1 MTACWHEEHANCVCG
16 DELAVHI
23 DRGVCRICYCEGYE
37 CSWCEE
43 LKEEAMKPCWHE
55 ELCECGDVRGV
66 HRGNI
71 GLGSCIDLACRCTA
85 FKRAVCVWCEQIR
98 QDSQEVEA

>member
-23 DRGVCRICYCEGYE
+23 DRGVCRIPACDCQKYE

-43 LKEEAMKPCWHE
+43 
-55 ELCECGDVRGV
+55 
-66 HRGNI
+66 
-71 GLGSCIDLACRCTA
+71 
-85 FKRAVCVWCEQIR
+85 IR